1 MTVFILILLIVYI
14 VVPVLI
20 NYMVYKNSFF
30 RRLGAIVIAYGIGLL
45 IGNIGLFP
53 QPDNTMVELVNH
65 KEAVLTNELVSNLY
79 PDDPSL
85 KAENIKVNKKLVADM
100 YDYGMLS
107 EDDVR
112 YFNIYKLQDTM
123 TGVAIVLAFPLL
135 LFSLNVRKWFKVAGT
150 TFLSMVLGLISV
162 IIPIIVGFYLFNN
175 TVDDAWKVAG
185 MMTGV
190 YSGGTPNLA
199 AIQRALGVNNLTYI
213 MTHTYDLIVGAVF
226 LLFVMTIA
234 QKVFLKFL
242 RPYKMQGVTVDIDP
256 EMIESVGE
264 KPFFSVL
271 QKKQLLPLLAALGV
285 TLIIVG
291 LSVGIGELVP
301 QAHQTVV
308 IIIVTTTLGILAS
321 LNGRINKIERTFD
334 FGMYFILVFSVVVAS
349 MADLRNFD
357 MSYINLFYW
366 VAMVYVGS
374 LVIHVALAAIFKV
387 DADNVIIVSTALSCS
402 PPFVPV
408 VAGALNNKEIIL
420 SGITVGIVGYAIG
433 NYLGILIAE
442 LLFYFG

>member
-20 NYMVYKNSFF
+20 NYLVYKNSFF

-162 IIPIIVGFYLFNN
+162 IIPIIIGFYLFNN

-234 QKVFLKFL
+234 QRVFLKIL
-242 RPYKMQGVTVDIDP
+242 PPYKMQGVDTKIDP
-256 EMIESVGE
+256 AMLESMEE

-271 QKKQLLPLLAALGV
+271 QKKQLLPKKLQQRKQQ
-285 TLIIVG
+285 
-291 LSVGIGELVP
+291 P
-301 QAHQTVV
+301 K
-308 IIIVTTTLGILAS
+308 
-321 LNGRINKIERTFD
+321 R
-334 FGMYFILVFSVVVAS
+334 
-349 MADLRNFD
+349 
-357 MSYINLFYW
+357 
-366 VAMVYVGS
+366 
-374 LVIHVALAAIFKV
+374 
-387 DADNVIIVSTALSCS
+387 
-402 PPFVPV
+402 
-408 VAGALNNKEIIL
+408 
-420 SGITVGIVGYAIG
+420 
-433 NYLGILIAE
+433 
-442 LLFYFG
+442 